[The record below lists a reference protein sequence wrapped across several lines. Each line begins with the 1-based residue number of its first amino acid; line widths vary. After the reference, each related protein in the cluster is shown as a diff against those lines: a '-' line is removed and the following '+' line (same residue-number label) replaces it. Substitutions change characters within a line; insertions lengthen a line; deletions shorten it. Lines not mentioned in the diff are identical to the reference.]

1 MIYLFYGRVTIPL
14 IDYIDGIN
22 QPEMKKLLSILLWI
36 ISLNSYGQLYQKQ
49 LDSLNKKMTELSKQ
63 VHSFQND
70 TLIIN
75 CLISKSTIEASNVNT
90 ERGIFT
96 AKEAL
101 RRSEKIGWK
110 KGVVNALFKMA
121 ESEQVKSRYFTTI
134 KYGLKILS
142 LLDKKEDLLLYLA
155 TIRLIAGSYM
165 WMEKPKESLYY
176 YNLFLKEMNPKI
188 TKRTQINDTYTE
200 LGILYIKLLHNPNM
214 AYSYFEKSKKN
225 YEANKDTFGLAYLN
239 SYLGLVY
246 EKKKQPKL
254 AEQSFDFAIKY
265 YKKLE
270 VDYLLPDALN
280 NASEY
285 YYRKGDFQASKNLAN
300 QALAIAQK
308 MNILYSIRDA
318 NKNLSLSH
326 KATGNFEKA
335 LKHYKT
341 FADSRDSMSEAN
353 IDDRLK
359 VVRYEY
365 DTQIQKVEIEK
376 KTKENQKQNNL
387 IISLLIGI
395 LAISLIAFLAYRNI
409 NIRKQIA
416 EKEVLQ
422 LQQEKQLEAS
432 NAVIK
437 GQESERSRL
446 ARDLHDG
453 LGGLL
458 SGIKFSLNSMT
469 GNMILSEQNANT
481 FSVALNQLD
490 SAISEMRRV
499 AHSMMPEALLKFG
512 LKDAL
517 QDFCEGI
524 TQTGKLKVRFQAL
537 GLEGRLEQS
546 TEVTLYRITQE
557 LLNNTMKHAQ
567 ATEAHVQLMQDE
579 NMLTLT
585 VEDNGKG
592 FNINDLQNNKGAGIS
607 NVESRVA
614 YLNGKLD
621 IKSDDTH
628 GTSVE
633 VQITV

>member
-1 MIYLFYGRVTIPL
+1 MIYLFYGRVTIL
-14 IDYIDGIN
+14 QIDYIVGIN
-22 QPEMKKLLSILLWI
+22 QPKMKKLLSILLWI
-36 ISLNSYGQLYQKQ
+36 ISMNGNAQSYQKQ
-49 LDSLNKKMTELSKQ
+49 LDSLDKKMAVVSKQ
-63 VHSFQND
+63 AHSFQND

-75 CLISKSTIEASNVNT
+75 CLLSKSTLQASNVNT

-101 RRSEKIGWK
+101 RLSEKMGWK
-110 KGVVNALFKMA
+110 RGIVNALFKIA
-121 ESEQVKSRYFTTI
+121 EGEQVKSRYFTTI

-142 LLDKKEDLLLYLA
+142 LIDKKQDDFLYLS
-155 TIRLIAGSYM
+155 TLRLIAGSYM
-165 WMEKPKESLYY
+165 WMERPKESLFY
-176 YNLFLKEMNPKI
+176 YNLFLKEMNPK
-188 TKRTQINDTYTE
+188 TVKKTLANDTYTE
-200 LGILYIKLLHNPNM
+200 VGILYIKCLHNPNM

-239 SYLGLVY
+239 AYLGLVY

-254 AEQSFDFAIKY
+254 AEESFDIAIKY

-285 YYRKGDFQASKNLAN
+285 YYRKGDFQTSKNLAN
-300 QALAIAQK
+300 QALVIAQK
-308 MNILYSIRDA
+308 LNILYSIRDA
-318 NKNLSLSH
+318 NKNLSLCN
-326 KATGNFEKA
+326 KATGNYEEA
-335 LKHYKT
+335 LKQYKT

-416 EKEVLQ
+416 EKEVQQ

-481 FSVALNQLD
+481 FSLALNQLD
-490 SAISEMRRV
+490 NAISEMRRV

-524 TQTGKLKVRFQAL
+524 TQTGKLKVHFQAL
-537 GLEGRLEQS
+537 GLEGRMEQS

-579 NMLTLT
+579 SMLTLT

-592 FNINDLQNNKGAGIS
+592 FNINNLQNNKGAGIN

-621 IKSDDTH
+621 IKSDATH

>member
-1 MIYLFYGRVTIPL
+1 
-14 IDYIDGIN
+14 
-22 QPEMKKLLSILLWI
+22 MKKLLCILLWI
-36 ISLNSYGQLYQKQ
+36 ISINGYAQSYQKQ
-49 LDSLNKKMTELSKQ
+49 LDSLDKKIVELPNQ
-63 VHSFQND
+63 AHSFQND
-70 TLIIN
+70 TLLIN
-75 CLISKSTIEASNVNT
+75 CLLGKSTIEASNVNADKS
-90 ERGIFT
+90 IIS
-96 AKEAL
+96 ANEAL
-101 RRSEKIGWK
+101 KRSEKISWK
-110 KGVVNALFKMA
+110 KGIVYALLKMA
-121 ESEQVKSRYFTTI
+121 EGEQVKSRYFTTI

-142 LLDKKEDLLLYLA
+142 LIDKKEDAFLYLI
-155 TIRLIAGSYM
+155 TIRHIAGAYM

-176 YNLFLKEMNPKI
+176 YNLFLKEMNPK
-188 TKRTQINDTYTE
+188 TAGKTQLNDTYTE
-200 LGILYIKLLHNPNM
+200 VGILYIKYLHKPDI

-225 YEANKDTFGLAYLN
+225 YLIAKDTLGLAYVD

-246 EKKKQPKL
+246 EKMNQPKL
-254 AEQSFDFAIKY
+254 AEQSFDLAIKY

-285 YYRKGDFQASKNLAN
+285 YYRKEDYQTSKNLAN
-300 QALAIAQK
+300 QALVIAQK
-308 MNILYSIRDA
+308 LGILYSIRDA
-318 NKNLSLSH
+318 NKNLSLCN
-326 KATGNFEKA
+326 KAVGNFEEA

-395 LAISLIAFLAYRNI
+395 LAVSLIAFLSYRNI

-481 FSVALNQLD
+481 FSLALNQLD
-490 SAISEMRRV
+490 NAISEMRRV

-517 QDFCEGI
+517 QDFCMGI
-524 TQTGKLKVRFQAL
+524 TQTGKLKVHFQEL

-546 TEVTLYRITQE
+546 MEVTLYRIVQE
-557 LLNNTMKHAQ
+557 LLNNTMKHSQ
-567 ATEAHVQLMQDE
+567 ATEAHVQLMQDG

-592 FNINDLQNNKGAGIS
+592 FNINNLQNNKGAGIS

-621 IKSDDTH
+621 IKSDATH

-633 VQITV
+633 VQIMV